1 MVQGTIASGTCCV
14 TLESKG
20 NMCRWIAY
28 HGKPITM
35 DTLVTKPTRS
45 LIEQSLNSQLSFR
58 PDGSLVATNGDGFGM
73 GWYSDKPEP
82 GLFKVPSP
90 AWNNENISELC
101 AQISSGLFM
110 AHIRAASV
118 GAIQRT
124 NVHPFKYKN
133 WLFQHNG
140 FIGDFDKIRR
150 ELQFDIAPELY
161 SHLVGTTDS
170 ETIFLLALTYGLQD
184 NPKAAFEKVIARV
197 LRAFETIAVEPDM
210 ILSCAMSDGNS
221 LYTLRYSS
229 SERLHSQYYSDH
241 AECLKDLS
249 EENDIMPKRSIVV
262 VSEPL
267 DNTGELWQEVP
278 ANTFNNFI
286 HGEAR
291 IEQLK
296 LAA

>member
-1 MVQGTIASGTCCV
+1 
-14 TLESKG
+14 
-20 NMCRWIAY
+20 MCRWIAY
-28 HGKPITM
+28 MGKPITM
-35 DTLVTKPTRS
+35 DTLVTKPARS

-58 PDGSLVATNGDGFGM
+58 PDGSVIATNGDGFGM
-73 GWYSDKPEP
+73 GWYADRPEP

-140 FIGDFDKIRR
+140 YVGEFEKMRR
-150 ELQFDIAPELY
+150 ELQFDIAPALY
-161 SHLVGTTDS
+161 GQLAGTTDS
-170 ETIFLLALTYGLQD
+170 ETLFLLALTYGLEE
-184 NPKAAFEKVIARV
+184 NPKAAFEKLINRI
-197 LRAFETIAVEPDM
+197 LQAFEGLGIVPDM
-210 ILSCAMSDGNS
+210 ILSCAISDGKS

-229 SERLHSQYYSDH
+229 SERLHSQYYSTH

-249 EENDIMPKRSIVV
+249 EENDIMPKRSVVV

-267 DNTGELWQEVP
+267 DQSGNLWEEVP
-278 ANTFNNFI
+278 ANTFNSFAN
-286 HGEAR
+286 GNVK
-291 IEQLK
+291 IEQLS
-296 LAA
+296 LLN

>member
-1 MVQGTIASGTCCV
+1 
-14 TLESKG
+14 
-20 NMCRWIAY
+20 MCRWIAY
-28 HGKPITM
+28 TGKPITM
-35 DTLVTKPTRS
+35 DTLVTKPTSS

-58 PDGSLVATNGDGFGM
+58 PDGSVIATNGDGFGM
-73 GWYSDKPEP
+73 GWYSDRPEP

-140 FIGDFDKIRR
+140 YVGDFEKMRR

-161 SHLVGTTDS
+161 GQLAGTTDS
-170 ETIFLLALTYGLQD
+170 ETIFLLALTYGLED
-184 NPKAAFEKVIARV
+184 DPKAAFEKVIKRI
-197 LRAFETIAVEPDM
+197 LHAFESLGIAPDM
-210 ILSCAMSDGNS
+210 ILSCAISDGKS
-221 LYTLRYSS
+221 LFTLRYSS
-229 SERLHSQYYSDH
+229 SKRLHSQYYSTH

-249 EENDIMPKRSIVV
+249 EENDIMPKRSVVV

-267 DNTGELWQEVP
+267 DQSGELWEEVA
-278 ANTFNNFI
+278 ANTFNSFAN
-286 HGEAR
+286 GTVRTEA
-291 IEQLK
+291 LS
-296 LAA
+296 L

>member
-1 MVQGTIASGTCCV
+1 
-14 TLESKG
+14 
-20 NMCRWIAY
+20 MCRWIAY
-28 HGKPITM
+28 SGKPISM
-35 DTLVTKPTRS
+35 DTLITRPTRS

-58 PDGSLVATNGDGFGM
+58 PDGSVIATNGDGFGM
-73 GWYSDKPEP
+73 GWYSDRPEP

-140 FIGDFDKIRR
+140 FVGDFEKMRR
-150 ELQFDIAPELY
+150 DLQFDIAPELFNQ
-161 SHLVGTTDS
+161 LAGTTDS
-170 ETIFLLALTYGLQD
+170 ETLFLLALTYGLAD
-184 NPKAAFEKVIARV
+184 NPKRALERVIARV
-197 LRAFETIAVEPDM
+197 LQACEANAVKPDM
-210 ILSCAMSDGNS
+210 ILSCAISDGTT

-229 SERLHSQYYSDH
+229 SERLHSQYYSTH
-241 AECLKDLS
+241 AECLKDMN
-249 EENDIMPKRSIVV
+249 EENEIMPKRSVVV

-267 DNTGELWQEVP
+267 DQSGELWQEMPSNSFSSIAQGKVE
-278 ANTFNNFI
+278 I
-286 HGEAR
+286 S
-291 IEQLK
+291 QLDHV
-296 LAA
+296 A